1 MSEPAI
7 GTRELLR
14 RELLAVRGA
23 PPWSAFGAFIDAVA
37 EVDIGLERFMRIDDC
52 DTSSSGASTCRSWR
66 PKS

>member
-1 MSEPAI
+1 MHWLIAETEAA
-7 GTRELLR
+7 L
-14 RELLAVRGA
+14 GA
-23 PPWSAFGAFIDAVA
+23 AFIDAVA